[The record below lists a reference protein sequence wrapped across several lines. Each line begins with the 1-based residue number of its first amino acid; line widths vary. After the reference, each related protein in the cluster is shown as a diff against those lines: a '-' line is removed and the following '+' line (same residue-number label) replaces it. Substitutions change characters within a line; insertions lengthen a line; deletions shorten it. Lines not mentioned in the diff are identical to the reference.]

1 MDSGL
6 RRNDGASDLPNLRR
20 RSILR
25 YNRAMRMLFRD
36 IAGEPLA
43 ARGSVVCIGAFDGV
57 HLGHCAVLA
66 RVRERARELSVESV
80 VTSFEPLPREFF
92 AHGRP
97 VARLTSVREKIEQF
111 REAQIDRALL
121 LRFNAA
127 LAAMSAK
134 EFVERVLVQ
143 RLNAREVWV
152 GEGFRFGHARGGDV
166 ELLRSLGRKH
176 GFSAH
181 ALEPV
186 VIEGERISSSA
197 IREALAGGSF
207 TLAARW
213 LGRPFMIG
221 GHVVRGQQLGRKLG
235 YPTANL
241 RLGSRTSP
249 VDGIFAVRV
258 HGIDGAVHPGV
269 ASLGVRPTVNGKEPL
284 LEAHVFDFSGDLYGR
299 RIQVE
304 FVEKLRDEEKFSDL
318 DAMVKQIDR
327 DAAQARK
334 ILGVAQ

>member
-1 MDSGL
+1 
-6 RRNDGASDLPNLRR
+6 
-20 RSILR
+20 
-25 YNRAMRMLFRD
+25 MRMLFRD
-36 IAGEPLA
+36 IAGDPIA

-57 HLGHCAVLA
+57 HLGHRAVLA
-66 RVRERARELSVESV
+66 RMRERARALGVESV

-111 REAQIDRALL
+111 RQAQIDRALL

-127 LAAMSAK
+127 LAAMSAQ
-134 EFVERVLVQ
+134 EFVERVLVR
-143 RLNAREVWV
+143 RLNAREIWV

-166 ELLRSLGRKH
+166 DLLQRLGREH
-176 GFSAH
+176 GFTAN

-207 TLAARW
+207 ALAARW
-213 LGRPFMIG
+213 LGRPFAIG

-249 VDGIFAVRV
+249 VDGIFAVKV
-258 HGIDGAVHPGV
+258 HGIDDAVYPGV

-284 LEAHVFDFSGDLYGR
+284 LEAHLFDFSGDLYGR

-327 DAAQARK
+327 DAEQARD
-334 ILGVAQ
+334 ILGIAK

>member
-1 MDSGL
+1 
-6 RRNDGASDLPNLRR
+6 
-20 RSILR
+20 
-25 YNRAMRMLFRD
+25 MRMLFRD
-36 IAGEPLA
+36 IVGGPVA

-57 HLGHCAVLA
+57 HLGHRAVLA
-66 RVRERARELSVESV
+66 RVRERARELNLDAV

-97 VARLTSVREKIEQF
+97 VPRLSNVREKIEQF
-111 REAQIDRALL
+111 RDAQVDRALL
-121 LRFNAA
+121 LRFNAV
-127 LAAMSAK
+127 LAAMSAQ
-134 EFVERVLVQ
+134 EFVERVLVR

-166 ELLRSLGRKH
+166 DLLRRLGREH
-176 GFSAH
+176 GFTAH

-207 TLAARW
+207 ALAARW
-213 LGRPFMIG
+213 LGRPFAIG

-235 YPTANL
+235 YPTANI
-241 RLGSRTSP
+241 RLGRRVSP
-249 VDGIFAVRV
+249 VDGIFAVKV
-258 HGIDGAVHPGV
+258 HGIDDSVHPGV
-269 ASLGVRPTVNGKEPL
+269 ASLGVRPTVNGREPL
-284 LEAHVFDFSGDLYGR
+284 LEAYVFDFDGDLYGR

-304 FVEKLRDEEKFSDL
+304 FVEKLRDEEKFADL

-327 DAAQARK
+327 DAAQARE
-334 ILGVAQ
+334 ILGVAR

>member
-1 MDSGL
+1 
-6 RRNDGASDLPNLRR
+6 
-20 RSILR
+20 
-25 YNRAMRMLFRD
+25 MLFRD
-36 IAGEPLA
+36 IAGASLA
-43 ARGSVVCIGAFDGV
+43 PRGSVVCVGAFDGV
-57 HLGHCAVLA
+57 HLGHRAVLA
-66 RVRERARELSVESV
+66 RVRERARASNLGAV
-80 VTSFEPLPREFF
+80 VVSFEPLPREFF
-92 AHGRP
+92 AHGRAVP
-97 VARLTSVREKIEQF
+97 RLSSRREKIEQF
-111 REAQIDRALL
+111 HDAGIDRALL

-127 LAAMSAK
+127 LAAMSAQD
-134 EFVERVLVQ
+134 FVEQVLVR

-152 GEGFRFGHARGGDV
+152 GEGFRFGHARSGDV
-166 ELLRSLGRKH
+166 ELLQRLGREH
-176 GFSAH
+176 GFVAH

-207 TLAARW
+207 DLAARW
-213 LGRPFMIG
+213 LGRPFTIG

-241 RLGSRTSP
+241 CLGSRTSP

-258 HGIDGAVHPGV
+258 HGIGEKVRPGV
-269 ASLGVRPTVNGKEPL
+269 ASLGVRPTVNGREPL
-284 LEAHVFDFSGDLYGR
+284 LEAHLFDFDGDLYGR

-327 DAAQARK
+327 DAAQARE
-334 ILGVAQ
+334 ILCCLR

>member
-1 MDSGL
+1 
-6 RRNDGASDLPNLRR
+6 
-20 RSILR
+20 
-25 YNRAMRMLFRD
+25 MRMLFRD
-36 IAGEPLA
+36 IAGEPVA
-43 ARGSVVCIGAFDGV
+43 TRGSVVCIGAFDGV
-57 HLGHCAVLA
+57 HLGHRAVLA
-66 RVRERARELSVESV
+66 RVRERARALSLDAV
-80 VTSFEPLPREFF
+80 VASFEPLPREFF

-97 VARLTSVREKIEQF
+97 VARLSNVREKIEQF
-111 REAQIDRALL
+111 RAARIDRALL

-127 LAAMSAK
+127 LAAMSAQ
-134 EFVERVLVQ
+134 EFVERVLVR
-143 RLNAREVWV
+143 RLDAREVWV

-166 ELLRSLGRKH
+166 DLLQRLGREH
-176 GFSAH
+176 GFTAR

-186 VIEGERISSSA
+186 VIDGERISSSA

-207 TLAARW
+207 ALAARW
-213 LGRPFMIG
+213 LGRPFAIG

-249 VDGIFAVRV
+249 VDGIFAVKV
-258 HGIDGAVHPGV
+258 HGIGDAAHPGV

-284 LEAHVFDFSGDLYGR
+284 LEAHLFDFDGDLYGR

-304 FVEKLRDEEKFSDL
+304 FVEKLRDEEKFTDL

-327 DAAQARK
+327 DALRARE
-334 ILGVAQ
+334 ILGIS

>member
-1 MDSGL
+1 
-6 RRNDGASDLPNLRR
+6 
-20 RSILR
+20 
-25 YNRAMRMLFRD
+25 MLFRD
-36 IAGEPLA
+36 SAGESIA

-57 HLGHCAVLA
+57 HLGHRAVLA
-66 RVRERARELSVESV
+66 RVRERARELALESV

-97 VARLTSVREKIEQF
+97 VARLTSAREKVEQF
-111 REAQIDRALL
+111 RAARIDRALL
-121 LRFNAA
+121 LRFDAA
-127 LAAMSAK
+127 LAAMSAP
-134 EFVERVLVQ
+134 EFVERVLVR
-143 RLNAREVWV
+143 RLDAREVWV
-152 GEGFRFGHARGGDV
+152 GEGFRFGHARSGDI
-166 ELLRSLGRKH
+166 ELLRRLGRQY
-176 GFSAH
+176 GFAAH

-213 LGRPFMIG
+213 LGRPFAIG

-249 VDGIFAVRV
+249 VDGIFAAWV
-258 HGIDGAVHPGV
+258 HGIGDSPRASV
-269 ASLGVRPTVNGKEPL
+269 ASLGVRPTINGREPL
-284 LEAHVFDFSGDLYGR
+284 LEAHVFDFDGDLYGH
-299 RIQVE
+299 RIHVE
-304 FVEKLRDEEKFSDL
+304 FVEKLRDEEKFADL

-327 DAAQARK
+327 DAAWARK
-334 ILGVAQ
+334 VLGVSR

>member
-1 MDSGL
+1 
-6 RRNDGASDLPNLRR
+6 
-20 RSILR
+20 
-25 YNRAMRMLFRD
+25 MRMLFRD
-36 IAGEPLA
+36 IAGDPVA

-57 HLGHCAVLA
+57 HLGHRAVLA
-66 RVRERARELSVESV
+66 RMRERARALGVESV

-111 REAQIDRALL
+111 RQAQIDRALL

-127 LAAMSAK
+127 LAAMSAQ
-134 EFVERVLVQ
+134 EFVERVLVR
-143 RLNAREVWV
+143 RLNAREIWV

-166 ELLRSLGRKH
+166 DLLQRLGREH
-176 GFSAH
+176 GFTAN

-207 TLAARW
+207 ALAARW
-213 LGRPFMIG
+213 LGRPFAIG

-249 VDGIFAVRV
+249 VDGIFAVKV
-258 HGIDGAVHPGV
+258 HGIDDAVYPGV

-284 LEAHVFDFSGDLYGR
+284 LEAHLFDFSGDLYGR

-327 DAAQARK
+327 DAEQARD
-334 ILGVAQ
+334 ILGIAK

>member
-1 MDSGL
+1 
-6 RRNDGASDLPNLRR
+6 
-20 RSILR
+20 
-25 YNRAMRMLFRD
+25 MRMLFRD
-36 IAGEPLA
+36 IAGDPVA

-57 HLGHCAVLA
+57 HLGHRAVLA
-66 RVRERARELSVESV
+66 RVRGRACELNLDAV
-80 VTSFEPLPREFF
+80 VVSFEPLPREFF
-92 AHGRP
+92 AHGRA
-97 VARLTSVREKIEQF
+97 VARLSNVREKIEQF
-111 REAQIDRALL
+111 REAQVDRALL
-121 LRFNAA
+121 LRFNTA
-127 LAAMSAK
+127 LAAMSAQD
-134 EFVERVLVQ
+134 FVERVLVR

-166 ELLRSLGRKH
+166 DLLQRLGREH
-176 GFSAH
+176 GFTAQ

-186 VIEGERISSSA
+186 VVEGERISSSA

-207 TLAARW
+207 ALAARW
-213 LGRPFMIG
+213 LGRPFAIG

-235 YPTANL
+235 YPTANV

-258 HGIDGAVHPGV
+258 HGIDDSVRPGV

-284 LEAHVFDFSGDLYGR
+284 LEAHVFDFDGDLYGR

-327 DAAQARK
+327 DAEQARD
-334 ILGVAQ
+334 ILLRLGAG

>member
-1 MDSGL
+1 M
-6 RRNDGASDLPNLRR
+6 
-20 RSILR
+20 RS
-25 YNRAMRMLFRD
+25 LFRD
-36 IAGEPLA
+36 IAGDPIA
-43 ARGSVVCIGAFDGV
+43 PRGSVVCIGAFDGV
-57 HLGHCAVLA
+57 HRGHRAVLA
-66 RVRERARELSVESV
+66 RVRERALESGLDSV
-80 VTSFEPLPREFF
+80 VASFAPLPREFF

-97 VARLTSVREKIEQF
+97 VARLSSVREKVEGF
-111 REAQIDRALL
+111 FDAQIDRALL
-121 LRFNAA
+121 LSFDAA
-127 LAAMSAK
+127 LAAMSAQ
-134 EFVERVLVQ
+134 EFVERVLVA

-152 GEGFRFGHARGGDV
+152 GEGFRFGHARSGDV
-166 ELLRSLGRKH
+166 DLLRQLGGNY
-176 GFSAH
+176 GFTAH

-186 VIEGERISSSA
+186 VIDGERISSSA

-207 TLAARW
+207 ALAARW
-213 LGRPFMIG
+213 LGRPFSIG

-258 HGIDGAVHPGV
+258 YGIDGSPHPGV

-284 LEAHVFDFSGDLYGR
+284 LEAHVFDFDGDLYGH

-304 FVEKLRDEEKFSDL
+304 FVEKLRDEEKFTDL

-327 DAAQARK
+327 DAAQARE
-334 ILGVAQ
+334 ILGTSR

>member
-1 MDSGL
+1 
-6 RRNDGASDLPNLRR
+6 
-20 RSILR
+20 
-25 YNRAMRMLFRD
+25 MLFRD

-57 HLGHCAVLA
+57 HLGHRAVLA
-66 RVRERARELSVESV
+66 RVRERARELGVESV

-111 REAQIDRALL
+111 RAAQIDRALL
-121 LRFNAA
+121 LRFNAS

-181 ALEPV
+181 ALAPV
-186 VIEGERISSSA
+186 EIEGERISSSA

-207 TLAARW
+207 ALAARW

-258 HGIDGAVHPGV
+258 HGIDDAMHPGV

-304 FVEKLRDEEKFSDL
+304 FVEKLRDEEKFADL

-327 DAAQARK
+327 DAEQARE
-334 ILGVAQ
+334 ILGVAR

>member
-1 MDSGL
+1 
-6 RRNDGASDLPNLRR
+6 
-20 RSILR
+20 
-25 YNRAMRMLFRD
+25 MLFRD
-36 IAGEPLA
+36 IAGDPVA

-57 HLGHCAVLA
+57 HLGHRAVLA
-66 RVRERARELSVESV
+66 CVRERARELNLDAV
-80 VTSFEPLPREFF
+80 VASFEPLPREFF

-97 VARLTSVREKIEQF
+97 VARLSNVREKIEQF
-111 REAQIDRALL
+111 RAARVDRALL

-127 LAAMSAK
+127 LAAMSAQD
-134 EFVERVLVQ
+134 FVERVLVR

-166 ELLRSLGRKH
+166 DLLQRLGREH
-176 GFSAH
+176 GFAAQ
-181 ALEPV
+181 ALDPV
-186 VIEGERISSSA
+186 VVEGERISSSA

-207 TLAARW
+207 ALAAHW
-213 LGRPFMIG
+213 LGRPFAIG

-249 VDGIFAVRV
+249 VDGIFAVKV
-258 HGIDGAVHPGV
+258 HGVAETVLPGV

-284 LEAHVFDFSGDLYGR
+284 LEAHVFDFEGDLYGR

-304 FVEKLRDEEKFSDL
+304 FVEKLRDEEKFADL

-327 DAAQARK
+327 DAAQARE
-334 ILGVAQ
+334 ILGTAR